1 MNRPIVEV
9 GDTVHRAST
18 VQIERGLRALGIAM
32 MALLVTYPFFGAGT
46 PRQVVMNFFMT
57 IVFVSAIF
65 AVSERRRD
73 QLIAVGLAVPWF
85 ILTWMEVFRPEPT
98 LWSTWA
104 SGGFTIAFLSWT
116 LLLVLD
122 FVLRAER
129 VTTGV
134 MWGAVAIYMLLG
146 ALWFSVFVML
156 ERLQPGSFHDM
167 AVRGGSAAEWSDL
180 LYFSFVTLTTL
191 GFGDI
196 VPATLPARHFTVAAA
211 VSGVLYLPIVLSRL
225 VAASRFG
232 APSGPDS

>member
-1 MNRPIVEV
+1 
-9 GDTVHRAST
+9 
-18 VQIERGLRALGIAM
+18 M

-46 PRQVVMNFFMT
+46 PRQVVMNLFMT
-57 IVFVSAIF
+57 IVFVSAIY
-65 AVSERRRD
+65 AVSERRSHVYIG
-73 QLIAVGLAVPWF
+73 LALAVPWF
-85 ILTWMEVFRPEPT
+85 VLTWLEVFRTEPT
-98 LWSTWA
+98 TWGIWA

-116 LLLVLD
+116 LILVLD

-156 ERLQPGSFHDM
+156 ERLQPGSFHDV
-167 AVRGGSAAEWSDL
+167 AVRGGPADWSEL
-180 LYFSFVTLTTL
+180 LYFAFVTLTTL

-196 VPATLPARHFTVAAA
+196 VPATLPARHLTVAAA

-225 VAASRFG
+225 VGAARFG
-232 APSGPDS
+232 GVSSPDS